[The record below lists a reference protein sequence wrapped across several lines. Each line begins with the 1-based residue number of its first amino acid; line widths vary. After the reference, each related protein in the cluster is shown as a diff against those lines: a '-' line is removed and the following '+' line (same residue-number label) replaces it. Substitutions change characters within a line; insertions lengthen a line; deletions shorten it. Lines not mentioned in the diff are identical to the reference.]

1 MPPVNIP
8 DNNKVSDILRGVPES
23 VNPSGIAGGYVA
35 SSSSIPIGVTSVTI
49 PAQATTFNVATTATA
64 TSTYI
69 SEFLTSESSGTY
81 FATTEAVG
89 TIVTNTSFVRW
100 WNFTGF
106 TRPIA

>member
-1 MPPVNIP
+1 MPPVIIP
-8 DNNKVSDILRGVPES
+8 ENNKVSDILRGVPES

-35 SSSSIPIGVTSVTI
+35 SSSFIPIGVTSATI

-69 SEFLTSESSGTY
+69 SEFFTSDSSGT
-81 FATTEAVG
+81 FFETTEAVN
-89 TIVTNTSFVRW
+89 TFVTNTSQVRW

-106 TRPIA
+106 TRSIA